1 MRSSTNDYGAST
13 FYNQGTASVSL
24 EPARPLPQRL
34 RGLPPHLPE
43 PRRRLLVLYLPEKP
57 IIGLVCKHLPFEEN
71 SINSNLSLVPSGDS
85 YTQTGFTPNGTLPAF
100 GNPLG
105 NPPYPGW
112 TSTGGENWLDYAT
125 VAYNRSML
133 FTYNY
138 AYGGAT
144 IDATLVPPYTPT
156 VLSVTDQVNQF
167 LTSVANKPA
176 STPWTSANALFSIW
190 IGINDLGNSYY
201 LSGDRAAYSSSF
213 RGQGKCL
220 PLVSLD

>member
-1 MRSSTNDYGAST
+1 
-13 FYNQGTASVSL
+13 
-24 EPARPLPQRL
+24 
-34 RGLPPHLPE
+34 
-43 PRRRLLVLYLPEKP
+43 
-57 IIGLVCKHLPFEEN
+57 
-71 SINSNLSLVPSGDS
+71 
-85 YTQTGFTPNGTLPAF
+85 
-100 GNPLG
+100 
-105 NPPYPGW
+105 
-112 TSTGGENWLDYAT
+112 
-125 VAYNRSML
+125 ML

-176 STPWTSANALFSIW
+176 STPWTSTNALFSIW

-201 LSGDRAAYSSSF
+201 LSGDRAAYGLSF
-213 RGQGKCL
+213 RGHGKCL